1 MMVTNAIEFVRCRGE
16 LMREMEEN
24 KGKRG
29 YGEDAT
35 KNKIGALLGL
45 SRETGN
51 ERWEVHT
58 SHGCNV
64 DRSYVRQCE
73 IVVYICPAGLYTSHV
88 DLHVG
93 NIWSSGRQWIERAS
107 YFWPNA
113 HPGSIFTN
121 SIFGVK
127 VYDTEV
133 EAVMSAVVRGKGTAM
148 NWRRLLDDIEA
159 VVFDEDHE
167 CPLST
172 RQWEQTSL
180 NVDSLS
186 DWLDYVEA
194 KTCEASEG
202 LALITD
208 LDEAMS
214 IKDETAIAVPEPAD
228 VVPVEVIEAEFSTG
242 QATLGGDDVFPRY
255 KTGTEVSEIDAQL
268 ARLQEAIYTA
278 QGEIKEIKDAALA
291 GVEGELQ
298 AKKRSIAMM
307 SFACTYY
314 QVERA
319 LAEAKAKSK
328 LEALTI
334 CAYVVAGAKSLMT
347 KVGTRQDVHEDE
359 LEYGIECTHV
369 FGEFRDG
376 WDLSKPVPE
385 ETKEAV

>member
-1 MMVTNAIEFVRCRGE
+1 MMVTSSSEFHRRRGE
-16 LMREMEEN
+16 LTREMEEN

-29 YGEDAT
+29 YGEVAT
-35 KNKIGALLGL
+35 ANKIGALLGL
-45 SRETGN
+45 SNNPN
-51 ERWEVHT
+51 ESQWTLH
-58 SHGCNV
+58 SWHKCNV
-64 DRSYVRQCE
+64 DRSYIRQSE
-73 IVVYICPAGLYTSHV
+73 IKIYTCPAGLYTSCIELRAGHT
-88 DLHVG
+88 
-93 NIWSSGRQWIERAS
+93 WQSGRPYNMPATIR
-107 YFWPNA
+107 WPEA
-113 HPGSIFTN
+113 YPGSHFHN
-121 SIFGVK
+121 SIFDVK
-127 VYDTEV
+127 VYDTEY
-133 EAVMSAVVRGKGTAM
+133 EATLAAIIRGEKAVAD
-148 NWRRLLDDIEA
+148 WRKELDHIEA
-159 VVFDEDHE
+159 VVFDEDQE

-186 DWLDYVEA
+186 DWLKYVEA
-194 KTCEASEG
+194 KTRDENETSE
-202 LALITD
+202 IE
-208 LDEAMS
+208 DEHGENEN
-214 IKDETAIAVPEPAD
+214 ETAIAVPEPAD

-268 ARLQEAIYTA
+268 AKLQEAIYTA

-328 LEALTI
+328 LEALII

-347 KVGTRQDVHEDE
+347 KVGTRQDVSEDE
-359 LEYGIECTHV
+359 VEYGIECIHV